1 MIDEKSFFKLSYG
14 LYIVSSKA
22 GEKAGGCV
30 VNTLAQVTA
39 VPEKLA
45 VTVSKDNY
53 TTELIQASGYFTGTV
68 LTEATDMNTIAAFG
82 FRSGKD
88 IDKFDGFSA
97 QTDVNGVPYLTDTMA
112 AVYSCKV
119 VGQLD
124 LGTHIMFIGEVTEAK
139 TLNDAPVMTYDY
151 YHRIKKGTTP
161 KNAPSYKK
169 TVEVSGKKA
178 FRCKVC
184 GYVVEAESLPDDFVC
199 PICHQ
204 GRDAFEE
211 IN

>member
-1 MIDEKSFFKLSYG
+1 MIDEISFFKLSYG

-22 GEKAGGCV
+22 GEKAGGCI

-45 VTVSKDNY
+45 VTVSKSNF
-53 TTELIQASGYFTGTV
+53 TTELIQKSSRFTGTV

-82 FRSGKD
+82 FRSGKE
-88 IDKFDGFSA
+88 IDKFEGFA
-97 QTDVNGVPYLTDTMA
+97 TQTDASGIPYLADTMA

-119 VGQLD
+119 TGQLD

-139 TLNDAPVMTYDY
+139 LLSDAPVMTYDY
-151 YHRIKKGTTP
+151 YHRVKKGTTP

-169 TVEVSGKKA
+169 AVETTGKKA